1 VKEREEDRQI
11 VRKKEKK
18 ERERKRK
25 KEREREVLLTIS
37 FIRSH
42 V

>member
-1 VKEREEDRQI
+1 MSERE
-11 VRKKEKK
+11 RKRKK

-25 KEREREVLLTIS
+25 KEREREIDRQYGQVWARTPIEL
-37 FIRSH
+37 